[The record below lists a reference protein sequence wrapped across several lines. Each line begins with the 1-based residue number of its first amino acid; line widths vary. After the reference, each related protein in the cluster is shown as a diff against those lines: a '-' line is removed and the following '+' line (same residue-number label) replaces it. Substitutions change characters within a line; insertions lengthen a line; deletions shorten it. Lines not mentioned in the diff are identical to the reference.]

1 MSNSTR
7 EISTSDVLNGVDEMQ
22 DKKEYLL
29 NQENFERL
37 MNVQKIVEQATEMR
51 PTFKKLINSLVTDE
65 ALTALTERLIKQMG
79 N

>member
-1 MSNSTR
+1 MNNTTRNISNK
-7 EISTSDVLNGVDEMQ
+7 EILSVIDELQ

-37 MNVQKIVEQATEMR
+37 IQVQKTIEQATEMR

-65 ALTALTERLIKQMG
+65 ALEVLTNKLIKQMA
-79 N
+79 

>member
-1 MSNSTR
+1 MNNTTRDMSNKETLSV
-7 EISTSDVLNGVDEMQ
+7 IDELQ

-37 MNVQKIVEQATEMR
+37 IQVQKFIEQATEMR

-65 ALTALTERLIKQMG
+65 ALEALTNKLIKQMA
-79 N
+79 

>member
-1 MSNSTR
+1 MNNSSR
-7 EISTSDVLNGVDEMQ
+7 DISSKETLSVIDELQ

-37 MNVQKIVEQATEMR
+37 IQVQKSVEQATEMR

-65 ALTALTERLIKQMG
+65 ALDALTNKLIKQMA
-79 N
+79 

>member
-1 MSNSTR
+1 MNNSARDISNKETLSV
-7 EISTSDVLNGVDEMQ
+7 IDELQ

-37 MNVQKIVEQATEMR
+37 IQVQKSVEQATEMR

-65 ALTALTERLIKQMG
+65 ALEALTNKLIKQMA
-79 N
+79 

>member
-1 MSNSTR
+1 MNNTPR
-7 EISTSDVLNGVDEMQ
+7 DISKKETLTVIDELQ

-37 MNVQKIVEQATEMR
+37 IQVQKTVEQATEMR

-65 ALTALTERLIKQMG
+65 ALQTLTNKLIKQMA
-79 N
+79 

>member
-1 MSNSTR
+1 MNNSARDMSNKETLSV
-7 EISTSDVLNGVDEMQ
+7 IDELQ

-37 MNVQKIVEQATEMR
+37 IQVQKSVEQATEMR

-65 ALTALTERLIKQMG
+65 ALEALTNKLIKQMA
-79 N
+79 

>member
-1 MSNSTR
+1 MNNSTR
-7 EISTSDVLNGVDEMQ
+7 DISNKKTLSIIDELQ

-37 MNVQKIVEQATEMR
+37 IQVQKAVEQATEMR

-65 ALTALTERLIKQMG
+65 ALETLTNKLIKQMA
-79 N
+79 

>member
-1 MSNSTR
+1 MKNAPR
-7 EISTSDVLNGVDEMQ
+7 DISKKETLTVIDELQ

-37 MNVQKIVEQATEMR
+37 IQVQKTVEQATEMR

-65 ALTALTERLIKQMG
+65 ALQTLTNKLIKQMA
-79 N
+79 

>member
-1 MSNSTR
+1 MNNATRDMSNKETLSV
-7 EISTSDVLNGVDEMQ
+7 IDELQ

-37 MNVQKIVEQATEMR
+37 IQVQKFIEQATEMR

-65 ALTALTERLIKQMG
+65 ALEALTNKLIKQMA
-79 N
+79 

>member
-1 MSNSTR
+1 MNKPPR
-7 EISTSDVLNGVDEMQ
+7 DISKKETLTVIDELQ

-37 MNVQKIVEQATEMR
+37 IQVQKTVEQATEMR

-65 ALTALTERLIKQMG
+65 ALQTLTNKLIKQMA
-79 N
+79 